1 MWYTT
6 PMAHDQNR
14 EFPSGDLAR
23 HVPVEGKPSADFAS
37 TSVGNAAVWGMF
49 VADPA
54 VGIVITNLDAVIV
67 FANRK
72 SAQLFLGLDDPSIVI
87 GKSMYDIASEE
98 WVEERLKVYRR
109 IAETGQPAI
118 MRHIRRG
125 RQLQSTVH
133 AIPTPPGEAMQFLS
147 ITHEGEH
154 VVEGEDEDFF
164 VFESGVM
171 DLGPLDVLSTRE
183 LEVLALIGQGLSTQE
198 IAEILFRSPKT
209 IEGHRDSIAKKL
221 GESSRIRLGQ
231 IARGAG
237 LELRDATLK
246 RLKDEPEIEEDS

>member
-1 MWYTT
+1 MTT
-6 PMAHDQNR
+6 GQNR
-14 EFPSGDLAR
+14 EFPPVTEGDTT
-23 HVPVEGKPSADFAS
+23 HPSS
-37 TSVGNAAVWGMF
+37 SNSKTPPTSVGVSPVWNMF

-54 VGIVITNLDAVIV
+54 VGVVITNLDAVIV
-67 FANRK
+67 YANKK
-72 SAQLFLGLDDPSIVI
+72 SAQLFVGVDDPGVVI
-87 GKSMYDIASEE
+87 GKSMYDVASKE

-154 VVEGEDEDFF
+154 TIEGEDEDFF

-183 LEVLALIGQGLSTQE
+183 LEVLALIGQGLTTQE
-198 IAEILFRSPKT
+198 IAEVLFRSPKT

-231 IARGAG
+231 IARSAG
-237 LELRDATLK
+237 LELADASLK
-246 RLKDEPEIEEDS
+246 RLKDEPSIEDTEL